1 MGVPLLVRLLTPRS
15 PAIRS
20 TDRLP
25 TILEFADR
33 YLDLLEQTLTHTA
46 YARLD
51 TGLAPA
57 NPVGRRLGRLLQRAG
72 IVALRDRGDD
82 HRAREDGRDWPVF
95 AYTMSGVKRLR
106 NTRWCVERVLA
117 DGVPGDLVE
126 AGTWRGGSAMMM
138 RGVLSAHGD
147 SRRRVYVADTFAGL
161 PAPDATRYPQDRGTR
176 LHREPRLAVSLDEV
190 RGGFERLGLL
200 DERVVFLEGLFA
212 DTLPAV
218 ADRTWAVIRLD
229 GDLFESTTDAL
240 THLWPGLAVGGF
252 VIVDDYGAVAGC
264 RRAVDDFRA
273 QHGVTTPLEHI
284 DWTGI
289 WWRRESD

>member
-1 MGVPLLVRLLTPRS
+1 VELR
-15 PAIRS
+15 
-20 TDRLP
+20 
-25 TILEFADR
+25 DR
-33 YLDLLEQTLTHTA
+33 YLDLVEQTLTHTA
-46 YARLD
+46 YAKLD
-51 TGLAPA
+51 IGHVGAH
-57 NPVGRRLGRLLQRAG
+57 PVTRRLIRMLERRGLVVLRFAEDDPDVRAN
-72 IVALRDRGDD
+72 
-82 HRAREDGRDWPVF
+82 GRDWPAF

-106 NTRWCVERVLA
+106 NTRWCVERALA

-138 RGVLSAHGD
+138 LAVARAHGD
-147 SRRRVYVADTFAGL
+147 RDRRLYVADTFAGL
-161 PAPDATRYPQDRGTR
+161 PPPDAERYPDDRGLR

-190 RGGFERLGLL
+190 RAGFERLGLL

-229 GDLFESTTDAL
+229 GDLYGSTMDAL

-252 VIVDDYGAVAGC
+252 VIVDDYGAVEGC
-264 RRAVDDFRA
+264 RRAVEEFRTR
-273 QHGVTTPLEHI
+273 HGISAPLQQV
-284 DWTGI
+284 DWTGV